1 MIFWTTLTHFHMY
14 DTVHLMFL
22 GEFKELFE
30 KGMSDS
36 EEHEGWDH

>member
-1 MIFWTTLTHFHMY
+1 
-14 DTVHLMFL
+14 MFL